1 MRLLALELENWAVHG
16 RLKLEVDRSLQ
27 IEGRNGTGKSSILAA
42 IRFVF
47 AKDGRNY
54 KKYIKNGTRSCK
66 VTLKFSDKGS
76 EYLVEKSLHL
86 KTPSEAKMLA
96 GSRLVASNP
105 TEVYARL
112 QDLLPENIL
121 EKLLYVPQD
130 GLIELIENLRI
141 KGGRQELDALLG
153 LDKFERIYAA
163 AGVELREKEARH
175 QEVSDRLKKYSP
187 ETEAEC
193 KEQIKEL
200 EGEDAKLHEGIEKD
214 KEALKNIDSAIAG
227 VESGLGEMRAKK
239 KEKDA
244 AEKKVTDLRLCAA
257 EDAKELEALEDN
269 LKSLAWKKDHLKELS
284 GKEIRLK
291 IYPSLREPLTQ
302 LIKDEELLKELS
314 DTKKKETKF
323 LALKDELKSLAS
335 LKEKE
340 SAIEAGISDR
350 EKKLAAVESVL
361 SERIEYMR
369 SLQGLDGEAKCPK
382 CGQILTRA
390 HLAKELKI
398 AKTEENR
405 LTKTASNLEDEAT
418 ILKKSLKELRN
429 DLERLRKTEVDA
441 ECLRTELEDKARDK
455 KKTEGKIAALKE
467 KLERAGYDGESVKEV
482 EEKVSE
488 LNKLLGEVCTLEKE
502 LRREEDYLRKKET
515 LGERMRQT
523 AADIKET
530 EEKAKSLEC
539 DDGALDAL
547 QKEKERL
554 REGASDLK
562 SKVEVSELKREY
574 NREKR
579 DSLKVRRDEF
589 LELKM
594 RSEALRK
601 EENLLKDA
609 LEVFHTNKGIV
620 KYLRE
625 RYISQLSSRMSY
637 YFTRINQ
644 NPKYREI
651 AFDKDYN
658 IEIKTT
664 EGSFSI
670 EQLSGGEKVQLAIA
684 LRIAMIRMLSPINL
698 LILDEPFGS
707 LDREHREVLGEALN
721 KIALDGQLV
730 LVTHI
735 VVDSLNLPEKVEL
748 GGY

>member
-54 KKYIKNGTRSCK
+54 RKYIKNGTRSCK

-130 GLIELIENLRI
+130 GLVELIENLRI

-163 AGVELREKEARH
+163 ACVELREKEARH
-175 QEVSDRLKKYSP
+175 QEVSDRLKKHSP

-193 KEQIKEL
+193 KEQILEL
-200 EGEDAKLHEGIEKD
+200 EREDARLLGDIEKD
-214 KEALKNIDSAIAG
+214 KETLKGIDSAIAG
-227 VESGLGEMRAKK
+227 IEADLSEMRAKK
-239 KEKDA
+239 KEKEA
-244 AEKKVTDLRLCAA
+244 AEKKVTDLRLRTA
-257 EDAKELEALEDN
+257 EDAKELEALEEN
-269 LKSLAWKKDHLKELS
+269 LKSLGAKRERLKELS
-284 GKEIRLK
+284 GKEIILQV
-291 IYPSLREPLTQ
+291 YQSLREPLAQ

-314 DTKKKETKF
+314 DTKKKEEELLVLDK
-323 LALKDELKSLAS
+323 ELKSLS
-335 LKEKE
+335 RLREKE

-350 EKKLAAVESVL
+350 EKKFAAIESIL
-361 SERIEYMR
+361 EEKISYMR

-390 HLAKELKI
+390 HLAKELKA
-398 AKTEENR
+398 AKTEESR
-405 LTKTASNLEDEAT
+405 LTKTALQLDDEAT
-418 ILKKSLKELRN
+418 LLKKSLKELRAE
-429 DLERLRKTEVDA
+429 LERLRKIEVDA
-441 ECLRTELEDKARDK
+441 KCLHNDLEDAAKDRKKA
-455 KKTEGKIAALKE
+455 EGKIADLKA
-467 KLERAGYDGESVKEV
+467 KLAHLGYGGESAKEV
-482 EEKVSE
+482 EEKVSL
-488 LNKLLGEVCTLEKE
+488 LNKLLGEATILEKE
-502 LRREEDYLRKKET
+502 LRQEENFLKKKDVT
-515 LGERMRQT
+515 AERIRQT
-523 AADIKET
+523 TAELKET
-530 EEKAKSLEC
+530 EEKTKSLLC
-539 DDGALDAL
+539 DEGALEVL
-547 QKEKERL
+547 QKKKDSL
-554 REGASDLK
+554 QKGFY
-562 SKVEVSELKREY
+562 ELKNKIEGYKREMEY
-574 NREKR
+574 NRENR
-579 DSLKVRRDEF
+579 TLLEARRDEF
-589 LELKM
+589 LELKA
-594 RSEALRK
+594 RADELRK
-601 EENLLKDA
+601 EESLLRDA
-609 LEVFHTNKGIV
+609 LEIFHTNKGIV

-730 LVTHI
+730 LVTHV

>member
-1 MRLLALELENWAVHG
+1 M
-16 RLKLEVDRSLQ
+16 
-27 IEGRNGTGKSSILAA
+27 
-42 IRFVF
+42 
-47 AKDGRNY
+47 
-54 KKYIKNGTRSCK
+54 
-66 VTLKFSDKGS
+66 
-76 EYLVEKSLHL
+76 
-86 KTPSEAKMLA
+86 TP
-96 GSRLVASNP
+96 
-105 TEVYARL
+105 
-112 QDLLPENIL
+112 
-121 EKLLYVPQD
+121 
-130 GLIELIENLRI
+130 
-141 KGGRQELDALLG
+141 
-153 LDKFERIYAA
+153 
-163 AGVELREKEARH
+163 
-175 QEVSDRLKKYSP
+175 
-187 ETEAEC
+187 
-193 KEQIKEL
+193 
-200 EGEDAKLHEGIEKD
+200 
-214 KEALKNIDSAIAG
+214 
-227 VESGLGEMRAKK
+227 
-239 KEKDA
+239 
-244 AEKKVTDLRLCAA
+244 
-257 EDAKELEALEDN
+257 
-269 LKSLAWKKDHLKELS
+269 
-284 GKEIRLK
+284 
-291 IYPSLREPLTQ
+291 
-302 LIKDEELLKELS
+302 EELK
-314 DTKKKETKF
+314 
-323 LALKDELKSLAS
+323 
-335 LKEKE
+335 
-340 SAIEAGISDR
+340 
-350 EKKLAAVESVL
+350 
-361 SERIEYMR
+361 
-369 SLQGLDGEAKCPK
+369 
-382 CGQILTRA
+382 
-390 HLAKELKI
+390 
-398 AKTEENR
+398 
-405 LTKTASNLEDEAT
+405 
-418 ILKKSLKELRN
+418 
-429 DLERLRKTEVDA
+429 
-441 ECLRTELEDKARDK
+441 
-455 KKTEGKIAALKE
+455 
-467 KLERAGYDGESVKEV
+467 
-482 EEKVSE
+482 
-488 LNKLLGEVCTLEKE
+488 
-502 LRREEDYLRKKET
+502 
-515 LGERMRQT
+515 
-523 AADIKET
+523 ADIKET